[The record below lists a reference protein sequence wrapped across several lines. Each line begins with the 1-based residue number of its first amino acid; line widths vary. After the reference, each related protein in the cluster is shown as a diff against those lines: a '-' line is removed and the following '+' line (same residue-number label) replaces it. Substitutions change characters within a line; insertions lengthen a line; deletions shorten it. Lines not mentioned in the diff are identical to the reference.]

1 VRESY
6 DAATDGWVGNGP
18 GALYDHGA
26 LGPRLVDGGSGEAEW
41 RYLDALEN
49 VTRAFMAG
57 SAWSWTTMHAELQAD
72 YYPGIDEADHR
83 WLGFASAGVPGV
95 SEELRT
101 AVEPIRARAW
111 QLADLRLGALMDLV
125 ARDSAARLWLAGDH
139 GMRPLWRIFHPNVAL
154 REAGLLAVDDSGKV
168 DARRTRALAW
178 DGLFIMLN
186 RTRWRDGT
194 VKPDDASA
202 VLDSVEQVLRAVR
215 GLEGEPVVTEVW
227 RVAPGDSLGRG
238 GPAGGDLYFRV
249 APGYDLDSRAT
260 GPVVESSAVHGNH
273 GFPSI
278 DPDMATVLCAWGSGV
293 QAGRTGVRRTIDARD
308 AVLDWL
314 GVASSV
320 ERRASSVG
328 RKAPDAKH
336 STPDASRGRL
346 TPDARLAYLC
356 IMHTQRPAVALAF
369 SGGLD
374 TSYCVPVLHYAGYDV
389 HTVFVNTGGSSAAE
403 REAISRQAVAVGA
416 AAHHEVDARAAVF
429 DRFVRF
435 LIQGNVLRGEVYPL
449 SVAAER
455 TQQAI
460 SVIEVAR
467 QIGAAAVA
475 HGSTGAGNDQ
485 IRFDIAL
492 RVLAPELGIITPIR
506 EKGVTRDQSIA
517 FLQARNLP
525 VPAKAS
531 AYSINRGLWGTT
543 WGGGWT
549 HDTWAGPPAELIEPP
564 ADAPAP
570 AELVIGWETGT
581 PVSLEGQALSG
592 AELVDRLGEIAESY
606 GIGRAIHVGETA
618 LGIKGRI
625 GFEAGAALLLISA
638 HRELEKLVLTRWQT
652 FWKDQVGRFYGD
664 RLHEGHYFD
673 PALRDIEA
681 MITSSQ
687 QRVTGDTRVRLWPG
701 RFQVV
706 GARSPFSMMDPAVA
720 TYGEENRLWTGE
732 EARDFARVSAIPS
745 LLAVRAA
752 SHAEGD
758 GSWS

>member
-1 VRESY
+1 
-6 DAATDGWVGNGP
+6 
-18 GALYDHGA
+18 
-26 LGPRLVDGGSGEAEW
+26 
-41 RYLDALEN
+41 
-49 VTRAFMAG
+49 
-57 SAWSWTTMHAELQAD
+57 
-72 YYPGIDEADHR
+72 
-83 WLGFASAGVPGV
+83 
-95 SEELRT
+95 
-101 AVEPIRARAW
+101 
-111 QLADLRLGALMDLV
+111 
-125 ARDSAARLWLAGDH
+125 
-139 GMRPLWRIFHPNVAL
+139 
-154 REAGLLAVDDSGKV
+154 
-168 DARRTRALAW
+168 
-178 DGLFIMLN
+178 
-186 RTRWRDGT
+186 
-194 VKPDDASA
+194 
-202 VLDSVEQVLRAVR
+202 
-215 GLEGEPVVTEVW
+215 
-227 RVAPGDSLGRG
+227 
-238 GPAGGDLYFRV
+238 
-249 APGYDLDSRAT
+249 
-260 GPVVESSAVHGNH
+260 
-273 GFPSI
+273 
-278 DPDMATVLCAWGSGV
+278 
-293 QAGRTGVRRTIDARD
+293 
-308 AVLDWL
+308 
-314 GVASSV
+314 
-320 ERRASSVG
+320 
-328 RKAPDAKH
+328 
-336 STPDASRGRL
+336 
-346 TPDARLAYLC
+346 
-356 IMHTQRPAVALAF
+356 MHTKCPTVALAF

-374 TSYCVPVLHYAGYDV
+374 TSYCVPVLRDAGHDV

-403 REAISRQAVAVGA
+403 REAIRRQAMAVGA
-416 AAHHEVDARAAVF
+416 AEHHEVDARAAVF

-460 SVIEVAR
+460 SVIDVAR
-467 QIGAAAVA
+467 QIGAVAVA

-517 FLQARNLP
+517 YLQARNLP

-581 PVSLEGQALSG
+581 PVSLGGAALTG
-592 AELVDRLGEIAESY
+592 ADLVDRLGEIAESY

-625 GFEAGAALLLISA
+625 GFEAGSALMLIGA

-652 FWKDQVGRFYGD
+652 FWKDQLGRFYGD

-681 MITSSQ
+681 MISSSQ
-687 QRVTGDTRVRLWPG
+687 QRVTGETRVRLWPG

-732 EARDFARVSAIPS
+732 EARDFARVAAIPS

-752 SHAEGD
+752 EHAAGGE
-758 GSWS
+758 SWS